1 MSNRKLTPIEEEV
14 FKIAEAK
21 QRFSMMVTFNQ
32 LVEELLIT
40 DEYIALQ
47 PDGEEKTRN
56 MRKQEEAWKLVLSE
70 EICGKITYVE
80 PPPKDGGI
88 DE

>member
-21 QRFSMMVTFNQ
+21 HRFSMLVTFNQ
-32 LVEELLIT
+32 LVEELKIT
-40 DEYIALQ
+40 DEYLSLQ
-47 PDGEEKTRN
+47 PESAEKRRN
-56 MRKQEEAWKLVLSE
+56 MQKQEEAWKLILSE

-80 PPPKDGGI
+80 PPIKDGGM